1 MVGRTH
7 IAAGV
12 AASLALVP
20 LSGGPV
26 ACLPAVIGGALGG
39 LACDT
44 DVGSSEGS
52 RQLRRAWVALA
63 AIVAASLVVDRALD
77 AGVCAYA
84 LRHLGMEQLAG
95 MALLVAV
102 LACGRASGHRG
113 FSHSLLGLVVA
124 VAAVRLAYPPLVTY
138 FAMGYVSHVLLD
150 LLNKRPVRLFW
161 PVGRGVSLGACKT
174 GGVLDNVLCALGVLV
189 AVGLI
194 AWHAGVRL
202 PMGLP
207 LPPSLPF
214 TLPFPM
220 P

>member
-1 MVGRTH
+1 MNIKQKLLLMGT
-7 IAAGV
+7 I
-12 AASLALVP
+12 
-20 LSGGPV
+20 
-26 ACLPAVIGGALGG
+26 
-39 LACDT
+39 
-44 DVGSSEGS
+44 
-52 RQLRRAWVALA
+52 
-63 AIVAASLVVDRALD
+63 
-77 AGVCAYA
+77 
-84 LRHLGMEQLAG
+84 

-161 PVGRGVSLGACKT
+161 PVGRGVSLGACKA